1 MLIGVWCI
9 FLILILFVWIFYKKN
24 IIKNCSLDVGLIKL
38 FVKKVRVKM
47 IMYFKKYWIIFVNY
61 GILSDKVKMWLFFI
75 FFLMIWGKV
84 RWFKIVFF
92 LKLVLC
98 MEIRFEI
105 L

>member
-1 MLIGVWCI
+1 MFDVFFWYWYC
-9 FLILILFVWIFYKKN
+9 LFGYF

-47 IMYFKKYWIIFVNY
+47 IMYFKKYWIIFVNN

-98 MEIRFEI
+98 MEIGFEI